1 MKCRMNRN
9 PTLRPDTMQL
19 LQQLLLDNNG
29 YASIYQHAFEILEQF
44 DAPDYSIRLCATPN
58 KYSGYN
64 NLPTVDEVAVII
76 PGTSNQ
82 GDNRDIILSRRPT
95 LRNSD
100 DGKKHYQNLQRISDG
115 HPAYAPL
122 HYVLLFPYGEPG
134 WHWDLKLTTGKR
146 LTLRQYAAF
155 RLHDRQ
161 NQFSTILHGGQL
173 LHHYIV
179 DMFAGIDQNR
189 LHWLTN
195 NQSQLRLSHVQGME
209 DALNGQQDDHITLS
223 NIGQRIF
230 LPSSYSGG
238 PRDMHQRFQDSMAI
252 ARHFKKIDIFLTI
265 TANPNWPEIKRELL
279 PTQQPHDRPDLIA
292 RVFKM
297 KSDALMHLIT
307 QKGIFGHC
315 VAHVKTTQFQKHG
328 FPHDHILI
336 ILEESYKLS
345 TPTAIDEVIWARW
358 PDPITQPHLFEIV
371 KKYMLHGPCGELN
384 KRSPCMRN
392 GKCRFG
398 FPKAFQDRTTLS
410 EDGYPS
416 YYRPNDGRSYVVNG
430 FSYDN
435 RWIAPYNPFCCE
447 FMDGHANCEC
457 TFSFWTTKY
466 INRYLKR
473 TTETAKLAVEDQN
486 NEIKQ
491 YIQGRYFSH
500 EESAW
505 RIYAFAMHGQSPSV
519 AHLPIHLPGQQSI
532 TFHPK
537 EDPQQ
542 VLYRAS
548 QADSALTAFFAAN
561 QVQGAIGDMARQY
574 TYQEFPEHFTFKS
587 DVSPKRW
594 QP

>member
-1 MKCRMNRN
+1 
-9 PTLRPDTMQL
+9 
-19 LQQLLLDNNG
+19 
-29 YASIYQHAFEILEQF
+29 
-44 DAPDYSIRLCATPN
+44 LCATPN

-95 LRNSD
+95 LINSD

-146 LTLRQYAAF
+146 LTLHQYAAF

-161 NQFSTILHGGQL
+161 NEFSTILHGGQL

-209 DALNGQQDDHITLS
+209 DALHEQQDDHITLS

-238 PRDMHQRFQDSMAI
+238 PQDIHQCFQDSMGI

-279 PTQQPHDRPDLIA
+279 PTQQPHDHPDLIA

-307 QKGIFGHC
+307 QKGIFGPC
-315 VAHVKTTQFQKHG
+315 VAHVKTTQFQK
-328 FPHDHILI
+328 
-336 ILEESYKLS
+336 
-345 TPTAIDEVIWARW
+345 
-358 PDPITQPHLFEIV
+358 
-371 KKYMLHGPCGELN
+371 
-384 KRSPCMRN
+384 
-392 GKCRFG
+392 
-398 FPKAFQDRTTLS
+398 
-410 EDGYPS
+410 
-416 YYRPNDGRSYVVNG
+416 
-430 FSYDN
+430 
-435 RWIAPYNPFCCE
+435 
-447 FMDGHANCEC
+447 
-457 TFSFWTTKY
+457 
-466 INRYLKR
+466 
-473 TTETAKLAVEDQN
+473 
-486 NEIKQ
+486 
-491 YIQGRYFSH
+491 
-500 EESAW
+500 
-505 RIYAFAMHGQSPSV
+505 
-519 AHLPIHLPGQQSI
+519 
-532 TFHPK
+532 
-537 EDPQQ
+537 
-542 VLYRAS
+542 
-548 QADSALTAFFAAN
+548 
-561 QVQGAIGDMARQY
+561 
-574 TYQEFPEHFTFKS
+574 
-587 DVSPKRW
+587 
-594 QP
+594 